1 MPSDPIKHVVVLM
14 FENHSFDQMLG
25 SLQGEIEGLDGVDPS
40 RPGFNLDDNGNRYEQ
55 RPTHSPFVSPDPIHE
70 TVNVLRQLDG
80 DNGGFV
86 RDYAHAYGISSPDK
100 LQQIMNVFA
109 PNVLPALHEL
119 ARHFTVCDRWFSSVP
134 GPTWANRFF
143 VLSGTSLGRV
153 RMPAGAFD
161 SFRHPELFDNDQ
173 DTIFDRL
180 NEAGVP
186 WRIYH
191 GDIPQSLIMNHLR
204 TPQNAIRYSL
214 MDDFEGDTE
223 VDEADF
229 PAYCFIE
236 PSYYWP
242 GQNDDHPPHTTMDA
256 QRLLAR
262 VYSSLRS
269 NKSLWE
275 STLLVVLYDEHG
287 GFYDHSIPP
296 GAVPPDGMTDPET
309 GFRFDRLGVRV
320 PALLISPWV
329 EKRVV
334 SDVFDH
340 TSLLRYLLDKWGLR
354 KLTDRVEH
362 ARSFAS
368 FIGTSSVPRD
378 DTPPFLRIPMTTLS
392 ASPGMQTTP
401 GGESLNP
408 QQEALI
414 AFSQYLQ
421 EHEIDVPLG
430 TPMRMRSATVPP
442 VSQAEVAKISV
453 SEFLQ
458 QQKMKANPAG

>member
-1 MPSDPIKHVVVLM
+1 MPVDPIKHVVVLM

-25 SLQGEIEGLDGVDPS
+25 SLRGEIDGLDGVDPA
-40 RPGFNLDDNGNRYEQ
+40 RPGFNVDSNGRRYEQ
-55 RPTHSPFVSPDPIHE
+55 QSTHSPFVSPDPIHE

-86 RDYAHAYGISSPDK
+86 RDYAHAYGITAPDK

-109 PNVLPALHEL
+109 PNILPALHEL

-161 SFRHPELFDNDQ
+161 SFRHSAYFDNEQ

-191 GDIPQSLIMNHLR
+191 GDIPQSLVLNHQR
-204 TPQNAIRYSL
+204 TPHNASRYSF
-214 MDDFEGDTE
+214 MENFEGDTRG
-223 VDEADF
+223 DEADF

-242 GQNDDHPPHTTMDA
+242 GQNDDHPPHSTMDA

-262 VYSSLRS
+262 VYSCLRG
-269 NKSLWE
+269 NKGLWE
-275 STLLVVLYDEHG
+275 STLFVVLYDEHG
-287 GFYDHSIPP
+287 GFYDHAIPP
-296 GAVPPDGMTDPET
+296 SAVSPDGRIDAES
-309 GFRFDRLGVRV
+309 GFRFDRLGARV

-329 EKRVV
+329 EKQVV

-340 TSLLRYLLDKWGLR
+340 TSLLRYLSDKWGLR
-354 KLTDRVEH
+354 KLTDRVEQ
-362 ARSFAS
+362 AKSFAS
-368 FIGTSSVPRD
+368 SIRTSGAPRD
-378 DTPPFLRIPMTTLS
+378 DTPPPVLIPMTTLS
-392 ASPGMQTTP
+392 APSGMPTTA
-401 GGESLNP
+401 GGEPLNP

-414 AFSQYLQ
+414 AFSLHLQ
-421 EHEIDVPLG
+421 EHEIDAPLG
-430 TPMRMRSATVPP
+430 APVRTRSATVPP
-442 VSQAEVAKISV
+442 VSQAEFAKASVA
-453 SEFLQ
+453 EYLQ